1 MIEGISSPSPGISG
15 TDLSSSAKAL
25 QALDE
30 LDNTLSQVQSIRGKV
45 VAVGGRLVI
54 SSNDLATRVENLTRS
69 ESTLTDTDLAKE
81 ISNFERGLLRFQ
93 TSIQTLANQNL
104 SSGQITGHL
113 LDTIG

>member
-1 MIEGISSPSPGISG
+1 MGW
-15 TDLSSSAKAL
+15 
-25 QALDE
+25 
-30 LDNTLSQVQSIRGKV
+30 
-45 VAVGGRLVI
+45 RLVI

-81 ISNFERGLLRFQ
+81 ISNLERGLLRFQ

-104 SSGQITGHL
+104 SSGQITGRL

>member
-1 MIEGISSPSPGISG
+1 MIEEINSPSLGISG
-15 TDLSSSAKAL
+15 TNLSSSL

-69 ESTLTDTDLAKE
+69 ESTLADTDLVAE
-81 ISNFERGLLRFQ
+81 ISNLERGLLRFQ
-93 TSIQTLANQNL
+93 TSIQTLATQNL
-104 SSGQITGHL
+104 SSGQITGRL